1 MKLSPKLRKPS
12 ARRAFVVYTAK
23 TRLSGSAAST
33 AVHHGFDLIGI
44 ETVCGV
50 QRLDGVVELIERHE
64 RGDTNLGTAGVNVDM
79 IVQAGASVGTA
90 DISFTVPESAVKQV
104 QSRFGSVRGSMP
116 SGTTNVPGRR
126 ENEERTCSGMLKR

>member
-1 MKLSPKLRKPS
+1 M
-12 ARRAFVVYTAK
+12 RRAFVVYTAK

-64 RGDTNLGTAGVNVDM
+64 RGDTNLGGRNHQHVDALIAQGLEELGGQTGMGLHANAHHGHLAHVGVHIEGVVARP
-79 IVQAGASVGTA
+79 IRA
-90 DISFTVPESAVKQV
+90 
-104 QSRFGSVRGSMP
+104 R
-116 SGTTNVPGRR
+116 
-126 ENEERTCSGMLKR
+126 